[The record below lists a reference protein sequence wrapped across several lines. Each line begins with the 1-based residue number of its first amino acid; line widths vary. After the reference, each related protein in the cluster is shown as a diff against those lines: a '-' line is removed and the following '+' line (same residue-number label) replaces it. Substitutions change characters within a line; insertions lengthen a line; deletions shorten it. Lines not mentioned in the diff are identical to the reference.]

1 MIVLN
6 KKELIE
12 RVSEV
17 SKRTQKDTRRMLDAF
32 LSIVCET
39 LKMGENVEIEY
50 FGEFSCKTLSERKIT
65 SLLGDEIILPSQRTP
80 VFKYSRD
87 MQLIIKYNLE

>member
-1 MIVLN
+1 MN

-17 SKRTQKDTRRMLDAF
+17 SERTQKDTRRMLDAF
-32 LSIVCET
+32 ISIVCET
-39 LKMGENVEIEY
+39 LKNGENVEIEY
-50 FGEFSCKTLSERKIT
+50 FGEFSCKTLPERKIT
-65 SLLGDEIILPSQRTP
+65 SLSGDEITLPMQKTP

-87 MQLIIKYNLE
+87 MMLIIKYNLS

>member
-1 MIVLN
+1 MN

-17 SKRTQKDTRRMLDAF
+17 SERSRKDTRRTLDAF
-32 LSIVCET
+32 FRIVSET
-39 LKMGENVEIEY
+39 LKKGENVKIEY
-50 FGEFSCKTLSERKIT
+50 FGEFSCKTLSERKIK
-65 SLLGDEIILPSQRTP
+65 SISGEEIILPPQRTP

-87 MQLIIKYNLE
+87 IMLIIKYNLS